1 MRKEAAKGYL
11 NDICISFVHLANRF
25 RLEVLIDPKPPLI
38 PIPGGKTRSHHGP
51 ARITDSVKDIQISM
65 IDAIKVH
72 GLGEGSKALAT
83 PEDQSLPGIKF
94 PLIHPI
100 IWLANAEK

>member
-1 MRKEAAKGYL
+1 MYIL
-11 NDICISFVHLANRF
+11 LITTHTCSISFEHLANCF

-38 PIPGGKTRSHHGP
+38 PPIPGGKTRSRHGP

-72 GLGEGSKALAT
+72 GLGEGSKTLAT

-94 PLIHPI
+94 SLIHPI
-100 IWLANAEK
+100 I